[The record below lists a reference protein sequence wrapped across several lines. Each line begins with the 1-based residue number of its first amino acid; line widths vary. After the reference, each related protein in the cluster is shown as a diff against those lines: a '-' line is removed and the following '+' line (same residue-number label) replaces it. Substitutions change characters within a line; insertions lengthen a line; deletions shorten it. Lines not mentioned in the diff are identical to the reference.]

1 MQSSWIEDLF
11 LDKQGDL
18 WIARAGGGGGLS
30 RYDGKTFI
38 NFPSS
43 VGLPGDTVY
52 SIMPDKKGNLWFGT
66 IHGVSIYDGKLFRN
80 FNTKDG
86 LAHNDVWV
94 TLEDRRGV
102 IWFVTRSGVSL
113 GIPTLENRL
122 HS

>member
-1 MQSSWIEDLF
+1 
-11 LDKQGDL
+11 
-18 WIARAGGGGGLS
+18 
-30 RYDGKTFI
+30 
-38 NFPSS
+38 
-43 VGLPGDTVY
+43 
-52 SIMPDKKGNLWFGT
+52 MPDKKGNLWFGT